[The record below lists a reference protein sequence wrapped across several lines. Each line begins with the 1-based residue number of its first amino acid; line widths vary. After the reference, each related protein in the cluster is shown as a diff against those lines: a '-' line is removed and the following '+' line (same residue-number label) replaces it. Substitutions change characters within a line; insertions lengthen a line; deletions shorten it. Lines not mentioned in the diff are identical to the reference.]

1 MKIRLCLLVLLASL
15 FLFNGHSTTA
25 YAQQMPALSALPGTG
40 TLDTNSN
47 SDCFVFV
54 VAGDNRPAKKT
65 NPPTA
70 TTGQIF
76 TAAQSANPK
85 LVSCKDSKPVLVFWT
100 GDSIYGKDPNDKSTV
115 ENEYNAF
122 LALAKQAGVPVFNAP
137 GNHEMDDEDD
147 VPNAQ
152 MQAFYPKYMSEP
164 YGAFNYGNARF
175 IALNTEEIAPKGTKK
190 SAGAQTDS
198 GKTLDP
204 GYVSKQQ
211 RDLLD
216 ADLKAN
222 QDKAHIFIF
231 MHHPI
236 KPYKADDGLD
246 KKSADALVAIFKKYK
261 NVSYVIAGH
270 EHMYF
275 NPPPQSKHGWGH
287 PPNRTDPSKDP
298 PYYLVS
304 GGAGAPLKGIKKKHP
319 PKGSYF
325 HYLVFEVNGDKIKV
339 QLVPLK

>member
-1 MKIRLCLLVLLASL
+1 MKIRLGLL
-15 FLFNGHSTTA
+15 FLLLLTLFASGSSLNPAFG
-25 YAQQMPALSALPGTG
+25 QMPGLSSLPGTG
-40 TLDTNSN
+40 TLDASAK

-65 NPPTA
+65 DPPTA

-76 TAAQSANPK
+76 TAAQNANPK
-85 LVSCKDSKPVLVFWT
+85 LVSCNNSKPVFVFWT
-100 GDSIYGKDPNDKSTV
+100 GDSIYGKDPNDESTI
-115 ENEYNAF
+115 ESEYNAF
-122 LALAKQAGVPVFNAP
+122 LAVAKQAGVPVFNAP

-147 VPNAQ
+147 VPNAA
-152 MQAFYPKYMSEP
+152 MQGFYQKYMSGP
-164 YGAFNYGNARF
+164 YGAFDYGNTRF

-190 SAGAQTDS
+190 SARAQTDS

-211 RDLLD
+211 RNLLD

-222 QDKAHIFIF
+222 QDKAHIFVF

-236 KPYKADDGLD
+236 KPYKAADGLD
-246 KKSADALVAIFKKYK
+246 KKSADALVAIFSKYK

-275 NPPPQSKHGWGH
+275 NPPPQSKHGWGN

-304 GGAGAPLKGIKKKHP
+304 GGAGAPLKGITKKHP

>member
-1 MKIRLCLLVLLASL
+1 MKTRLCLLVLLASL
-15 FLFNGHSTTA
+15 FLFNGSLTTA
-25 YAQQMPALSALPGTG
+25 YGQMPQLSSLPGTG
-40 TLDTNSN
+40 QLDANSN

-54 VAGDNRPAKKT
+54 VAGDNRPAK
-65 NPPTA
+65 PSDAPTP

-76 TAAQSANPK
+76 TAAQNANPS
-85 LVSCKDSKPVLVFWT
+85 LAACKDARPVFVFWT
-100 GDSIYGKDPNDKSTV
+100 GDSIYGKKPNDESTIKS
-115 ENEYNAF
+115 EYEAF
-122 LALAKQAGVPVFNAP
+122 LKVATQARVPVFNAP
-137 GNHEMDDEDD
+137 GNHEMDDKND

-152 MQAFYPKYMSEP
+152 MQAFYPKYMAQP
-164 YGAFNYGNARF
+164 YGAFNYGNSRF
-175 IALNTEEIAPKGTKK
+175 IAINTEEIAPQGTKK
-190 SAGAQTDS
+190 SARAITES
-198 GKTLDP
+198 GTTLDP
-204 GYVSKQQ
+204 GYVGHKQ

-222 QDKAHIFIF
+222 QDKAHIFVF

-246 KKSADALVAIFKKYK
+246 KKSADALVAIFRKYK

-275 NPPPQSKHGWGH
+275 NPPPQSKHGWGN

-304 GGAGAPLKGIKKKHP
+304 GGAGAPLKGITKKHP

-325 HYLVFEVNGDKIKV
+325 HYLVFEVNGDKIKTA
-339 QLVPLK
+339 LVPLK